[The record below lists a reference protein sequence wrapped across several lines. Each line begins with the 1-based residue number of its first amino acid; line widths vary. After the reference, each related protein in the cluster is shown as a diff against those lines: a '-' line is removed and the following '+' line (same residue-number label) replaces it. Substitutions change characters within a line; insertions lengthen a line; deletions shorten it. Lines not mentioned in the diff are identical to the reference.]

1 MAVQRT
7 PTSTLNTAEVD
18 LESNERVLASDESM
32 TLDAPES
39 RPSETKEGKEIE
51 TSPVTVS
58 TPGASDIDY
67 PDGGLAA
74 WCVVLGVSQ
83 MAVLAFSIFFSD
95 EVRACSVLVPFSQRR
110 LHFSSSPQNVNHRL
124 ILCGPSR
131 FGLVNA
137 WGVRVT
143 NPLCPLVPQ
152 LIVETGLPILL
163 PTSPHTRDPDLD
175 DVSARFPT
183 LSDLGLIYE
192 R

>member
-1 MAVQRT
+1 MAVQQT
-7 PTSTLNTAEVD
+7 PTSTLNTAEMD
-18 LESNERVLASDESM
+18 LESNERVLTSDESM

-51 TSPVTVS
+51 ASPVTVS
-58 TPGASDIDY
+58 TPDASDIDY

-83 MAVLAFSIFFSD
+83 MAVLAFSSFFSD
-95 EVRACSVLVPFSQRR
+95 ELWACSVPVPFSQRR
-110 LHFSSSPQNVNHRL
+110 LHFSTPPQNVNHRL
-124 ILCGPSR
+124 ISCGPFR

-137 WGVRVT
+137 WGVRFP
-143 NPLCPLVPQ
+143 NPLCPLVSR

-175 DVSARFPT
+175 DVSA
-183 LSDLGLIYE
+183 
-192 R
+192 